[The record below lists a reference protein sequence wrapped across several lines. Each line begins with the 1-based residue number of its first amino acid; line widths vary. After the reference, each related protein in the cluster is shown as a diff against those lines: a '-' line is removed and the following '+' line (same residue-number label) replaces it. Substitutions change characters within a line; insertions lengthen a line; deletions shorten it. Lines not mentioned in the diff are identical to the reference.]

1 MMSRNDYL
9 NEAFKLFN
17 EGKISDSAYDAI
29 LAHLSTLEGKIGG
42 VAWNGICG

>member
-17 EGKISDSAYDAI
+17 EGKISDSVYDAI
-29 LAHLSTLEGKIGG
+29 LMNIDEFTNDYEEE
-42 VAWNGICG
+42 

>member
-1 MMSRNDYL
+1 MMSKNDYL

-29 LAHLSTLEGKIGG
+29 LMNMG
-42 VAWNGICG
+42 VFTEDYENEEDY

>member
-29 LAHLSTLEGKIGG
+29 LMNIDEFTNDYEEE
-42 VAWNGICG
+42 

>member
-17 EGKISDSAYDAI
+17 EGKISNSAYDAI
-29 LAHLSTLEGKIGG
+29 LMNVG
-42 VAWNGICG
+42 VFTEEEEDEDLL

>member
-9 NEAFKLFN
+9 EEAFRLYN

-29 LAHLSTLEGKIGG
+29 MMNIDVFTEDDK
-42 VAWNGICG
+42 NEEE

>member
-17 EGKISDSAYDAI
+17 EGKISDDAYDAI
-29 LAHLSTLEGKIGG
+29 VINVDVFTEDDENEEEL
-42 VAWNGICG
+42 

>member
-9 NEAFKLFN
+9 EEAFRLYN

-29 LAHLSTLEGKIGG
+29 VMNIDVFTEDDK
-42 VAWNGICG
+42 NEEE

>member
-29 LAHLSTLEGKIGG
+29 LMNVDVFTE
-42 VAWNGICG
+42 NDDDEEDYE